1 MKKNFNEKLKELR
14 LDKCLNQKE
23 VANRLGISATCY
35 AGYEQGYRQPDLKML
50 TKICLLYGVSADY
63 LLGLSDE
70 Y

>member
-1 MKKNFNEKLKELR
+1 MNKNFNEKLKELR

-23 VANRLGISATCY
+23 IAKRLGVSVTCY